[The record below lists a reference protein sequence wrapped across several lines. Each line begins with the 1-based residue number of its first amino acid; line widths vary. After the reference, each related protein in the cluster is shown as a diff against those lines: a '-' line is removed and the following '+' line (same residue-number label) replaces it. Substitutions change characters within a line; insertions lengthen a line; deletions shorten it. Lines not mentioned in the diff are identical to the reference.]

1 MSYINRE
8 KLLQCMNDNWL
19 AHTPNDGDDKL
30 TKRIKDA
37 FCKGMDMA
45 FDIVRDF
52 PPMEDEEIVMGNV
65 VTIKKGHAR
74 YGFISSEKGAFF
86 IVYASD
92 KGMPIGTIPEGTPDG
107 DLNPIVGFN
116 VYCVEQIEGIADFF
130 RKFAEHCKEHPE
142 FLEPVKTEQEEK
154 QDEKP

>member
-45 FDIVRDF
+45 FDIVKEFPTSEPEDF
-52 PPMEDEEIVMGNV
+52 VPGSI
-65 VTIKKGHAR
+65 VTIKKGYAR

-86 IVYASD
+86 IVYASE
-92 KGMPIGTIPEGTPDG
+92 KEMPIGMIPEGTPDG

-116 VYCVEQIEGIADFF
+116 VYCVEHIEALADFF
-130 RKFAEHCKEHPE
+130 RIFAEHCKEHPE
-142 FLEPVKTEQEEK
+142 FLKPVEVN
-154 QDEKP
+154 QDECPKD

>member
-1 MSYINRE
+1 
-8 KLLQCMNDNWL
+8 
-19 AHTPNDGDDKL
+19 
-30 TKRIKDA
+30 
-37 FCKGMDMA
+37 
-45 FDIVRDF
+45 
-52 PPMEDEEIVMGNV
+52 MEDEEIVMGNV

-86 IVYASD
+86 IVYASE
-92 KGMPIGTIPEGTPDG
+92 KEMPIGRIPEGTPDG

>member
-1 MSYINRE
+1 MSYIDRE
-8 KLLQCMNDNWL
+8 KLLQYMNDNWL

-45 FDIVRDF
+45 FDIVKEFPTSEPEDF
-52 PPMEDEEIVMGNV
+52 VPGSI

-86 IVYASD
+86 IVYASE
-92 KGMPIGTIPEGTPDG
+92 KEMPIGVIPDG
-107 DLNPIVGFN
+107 TQDGDREPIVGFN
-116 VYCVEQIEGIADFF
+116 VYCVEQIEALADFF

-142 FLEPVKTEQEEK
+142 FLEPAPLPESGS
-154 QDEKP
+154 